1 MDVDDAPALGH
12 GKIRLLEQIEQTG
25 SISAAG
31 RALGMSYR
39 RTWLLVDSVNRLFAE
54 PVVAAR
60 PGGGGG
66 ARLTESGR
74 AILTLY
80 RQAEQ
85 QAKQGAADS
94 LKQLEEYLAP
104 VAS

>member
-1 MDVDDAPALGH
+1 MDADNAPALGH

-54 PVVAAR
+54 PSLCAP
-60 PGGGGG
+60 PGGGRGAPPEGGWAIGVEGAGRGRAGG
-66 ARLTESGR
+66 A
-74 AILTLY
+74 AP
-80 RQAEQ
+80 
-85 QAKQGAADS
+85 AAGGQSRDGCR
-94 LKQLEEYLAP
+94 P
-104 VAS
+104 V